1 MLSTVDILKGD
12 RKTLR
17 RAVSLRCELDSDV
30 FDEAV
35 PFVLS
40 DLSPLGAF
48 VDTPLPLDVGD
59 SVTVTFTPPHS
70 TGTWCLRARVARVG
84 LGRRASDLHP
94 VGMGLEFLDL
104 GPVERAELASCL
116 AGLPP
121 RIPPKVH
128 ATPARAMRAR
138 PSKPTAQETCW
149 VDSLVS
155 WEEDH
160 GDYVCSYEMLE
171 PVAIEVEAI
180 EFESLAPMVTA
191 PRPAYR
197 FMA

>member
-30 FDEAV
+30 FDEPV

-48 VDTPLPLDVGD
+48 VDTSLPLEVGD
-59 SVTVTFTPPHS
+59 SVVVTFTPPRS
-70 TGTWCLRARVARVG
+70 SGTWCLRARVARVG
-84 LGRRASDLHP
+84 LGRRAADRHP

-104 GPVERAELASCL
+104 GPLERSELASCL

-121 RIPPKVH
+121 RVPPKVH
-128 ATPARAMRAR
+128 STPARVMRAR
-138 PSKPTAQETCW
+138 PSKETDQETVW

-155 WEEDH
+155 WEEDL
-160 GDYVCSYEMLE
+160 GDYVCSYETLE
-171 PVAIEVEAI
+171 PLAIEVEAI

-191 PRPAYR
+191 SRPAYR